1 MSPSESAKPTSTRQ
15 ETWMVWRQ
23 DDNGN
28 RFVVER
34 HLSRE
39 EALALVAELEARGH
53 KQLYCA
59 AAETGG

>member
-1 MSPSESAKPTSTRQ
+1 MSQSKNPEAISKVQ
-15 ETWMVWRQ
+15 EAWMVWRQ

-39 EALALVAELEARGH
+39 EALALVAELEAGGH

-59 AAETGG
+59 VAETG